1 LACHPRIVLHFTP
14 TSGSWLNLVETFFAI
29 ITKQSIERGSFAS
42 VKDLIATIDR
52 FISGWNERCEP
63 FVWTKDAD
71 EILAHINRQ
80 RTYATVH

>member
-1 LACHPRIVLHFTP
+1 
-14 TSGSWLNLVETFFAI
+14 
-29 ITKQSIERGSFAS
+29 